1 MPARTDISS
10 VLIIGSGPIVI
21 GQACEFDY
29 SGVQAC
35 RVLQEEGYRVILA
48 NSNPATI
55 MTDPGFADATYVEP
69 LVPEVIE
76 AVIARERPDALLPTI
91 GGQTALNLA
100 KDLADSGA
108 LERYGT
114 ELIGASM
121 EAIATAEDRE
131 QFKEAMVGI
140 GLSVPASGIARSMEE
155 GRSVAKQLGLP
166 VIIRPAYILGGR
178 GATIAEE
185 PAEFE
190 AALAEGLAASPIGE
204 VLIEESIVGWKEFEL
219 EVMRDRADNCV
230 VVCSIEN
237 FDPMGVHTGDSITVA
252 PAQTLSDM
260 EYQAMRDSAFACMR
274 RVGVETGGSNV
285 QFAVNPH
292 DGRQVVIEMN
302 PRVSRSSALASKA
315 TGFPIAKIAARLAVG
330 YTLDEIPNDI
340 TRATPACF
348 EPTIDYV
355 VTKIP
360 RWSFEKFPSTPPVL
374 GAAMQ
379 SVGEVMALGRTFP
392 ESLQKAV
399 RSLEQGRFGL
409 NCDAGEAVWAE
420 HSAEELLEAMRLPTP
435 DRIYQIEAAL
445 RKGASVEN
453 IHEATFI
460 DPWFIDQ
467 MLAITEE
474 RKRLK
479 ELKPGANGSAANSS
493 DSAGADASSAGLT
506 TLSSAAK
513 TGEASKDG
521 KSAMPELVTADWRRA
536 RQLGF
541 SDEQLGWLWG
551 VSAEEVASARRDGG
565 IEPVYKTVDTC
576 GAEFEALTPYH
587 YSTCEDADEVLP
599 SELPKVIILGAG
611 PNRIG
616 QGIEFDY
623 CCVHASMALREA
635 GYATVMLNCNPET
648 VSTDYDTSDR
658 LFFEPLTSEDV
669 LAVIAA
675 EERVAKATGTP
686 GVEAV
691 IIGLGGQ
698 TPLKLA
704 HDLPRE
710 LIAGTSPDAVDIA
723 EDRKRWADLCR
734 SEGIPQPPG
743 GTATAKSEAF
753 AAAEGIGFP
762 LLVRPSYVLGG
773 RAMVLAYDRE
783 TLAEAM
789 EEIERSLGREGGL
802 SAERPVLLDRFLE
815 DAIEVDVDAVR
826 DKDGEVLIGGIME
839 HVEAAG
845 VHSGDSACV
854 LPPRSLSEECLATM
868 RDYTARIASALDVR
882 GPLNVQYA
890 VARGSGNET
899 DKAGGEAD
907 AKADTDSSFH
917 SPISFGV
924 SSSGETDAKAD
935 TDSGVYVIEANP
947 RASRTVPFVAKATG
961 VPLAKIAAR
970 VMLGDTLAEL
980 RSEGM
985 LASEPS
991 RLDHVAV
998 KEAVLPF
1005 NRFPETDTLL
1015 GPEMRSTGEVMGI
1028 DASFGRAFMKS
1039 QLAAG
1044 SHLPLEGTVLLC
1056 LPGQSAE
1063 AAKEIAKSFSDL
1075 GFEIL
1080 TDSVS
1085 PASPSIAANLNN
1097 TAGPSITANLSNAA
1111 NPIDTTNPSDATN
1124 PIDPASL
1131 LQDNAVSLAVIAA
1144 SSDSRDENT
1153 ADLRR
1158 LASRK
1163 GIPMLTTLAAT
1174 RAAIE
1179 AIQEWQ
1185 QHPLTVRPLQEYNR
1199 P

>member
-100 KDLADSGA
+100 KDLVDSGA

-155 GRSVAKQLGLP
+155 GRSVAEQLGLP
-166 VIIRPAYILGGR
+166 VIIRPAYILGGK
-178 GATIAEE
+178 GATIAEA

-479 ELKPGANGSAANSS
+479 ELKPGANGSTANSS
-493 DSAGADASSAGLT
+493 DSAGADASSTGLT

-521 KSAMPELVTADWRRA
+521 KSAVPELATADWRRA
-536 RQLGF
+536 KQLGF

-587 YSTCEDADEVLP
+587 YSTCEDTDEVLP
-599 SELPKVIILGAG
+599 SDLPKVIILGAG

-675 EERVAKATGTP
+675 EERVAEATGTP

-890 VARGSGNET
+890 VARGSSNET
-899 DKAGGEAD
+899 DKVGGEAD

-924 SSSGETDAKAD
+924 SGSGETDAKAD

-970 VMLGDTLAEL
+970 VMLGATLAEL
-980 RSEGM
+980 RAEGM

-1063 AAKEIAKSFSDL
+1063 AVEEIARDFSDL

-1080 TDSVS
+1080 TDSVG
-1085 PASPSIAANLNN
+1085 L
-1097 TAGPSITANLSNAA
+1097 
-1111 NPIDTTNPSDATN
+1111 
-1124 PIDPASL
+1124 ASL

-1144 SSDSRDENT
+1144 SSDSRDENI

-1163 GIPMLTTLAAT
+1163 GIPMLTTLAAA

-1199 P
+1199 H